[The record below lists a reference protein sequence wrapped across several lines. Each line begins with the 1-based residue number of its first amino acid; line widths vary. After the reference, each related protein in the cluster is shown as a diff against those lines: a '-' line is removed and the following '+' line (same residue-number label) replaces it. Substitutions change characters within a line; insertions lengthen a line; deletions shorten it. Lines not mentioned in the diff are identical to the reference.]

1 MSESGLGAFGAYM
14 LGRYSAESSEI
25 IGRQARN
32 LFLPRVK
39 MVSEADYN
47 EAAKL
52 AHRAVEYVQVLDAKL
67 EKAKVDIQTERQKSS
82 RLEQQ
87 LAAANAAN
95 DELKRQLVAEK
106 AHAVMLDDRLFDITR
121 RHVRLCKQTGTQE
134 TPST

>member
-1 MSESGLGAFGAYM
+1 
-14 LGRYSAESSEI
+14 
-25 IGRQARN
+25 
-32 LFLPRVK
+32 